1 MDSGTYE
8 WRSLWIT
15 EVVENLVVDRGLANN
30 QVWRGS
36 LRRIAG

>member
-15 EVVENLVVDRGLANN
+15 EVVENLVVDRGFANN